1 MVHFGRT
8 IEQQRE
14 EEWEA
19 GYVDYKELKRTLS
32 EMIAA
37 GNIQEFSED
46 TVYSPV
52 SVATYHQVLQPK
64 GPREQDFLAQI
75 DSEIEKVNVFTQ
87 GLHAKLEQKLAKVQQ
102 RQQASFF
109 FFSPIS
115 PSRATRHRT
124 CHWPFCRCITGTFV
138 QAWVRKGSPQSESCR
153 IIEAVDDISDSLQK
167 FENYVNL
174 NYMAFSK
181 ILKKHDKFS
190 TCHCLQMKEL
200 MMKLL

>member
-87 GLHAKLEQKLAKVQQ
+87 GLHAKLKQKLAKMQQ

-109 FFSPIS
+109 FSHPFP
-115 PSRATRHRT
+115 PAVPLATARVTGHFADASRAHVFRRGSERGRRNPSHVGSSRRSTTSRTRCKSSRT
-124 CHWPFCRCITGTFV
+124 TSTSTTWP
-138 QAWVRKGSPQSESCR
+138 SPR
-153 IIEAVDDISDSLQK
+153 
-167 FENYVNL
+167 F
-174 NYMAFSK
+174 
-181 ILKKHDKFS
+181 
-190 TCHCLQMKEL
+190 
-200 MMKLL
+200 

>member
-102 RQQASFF
+102 RQQASLTHFPHSCH
-109 FFSPIS
+109 SPPHVSLAILPMHHGHMCS
-115 PSRATRHRT
+115 GVGQKGVAAIRVMSDHRGGGRHL
-124 CHWPFCRCITGTFV
+124 GLV
-138 QAWVRKGSPQSESCR
+138 AKVRELRQPQLHGLLQDFE
-153 IIEAVDDISDSLQK
+153 EA
-167 FENYVNL
+167 
-174 NYMAFSK
+174 
-181 ILKKHDKFS
+181 
-190 TCHCLQMKEL
+190 
-200 MMKLL
+200 